1 MRVYDVGGPSQLTYR
16 ADSPPSDGWGWGGGG
31 GGVLMKDDYVTL
43 LRQHIDS
50 EQIRLSKRI
59 KQVNSHAKWHGLTMA
74 CAR

>member
-16 ADSPPSDGWGWGGGG
+16 ADSPPSDGWGRD
-31 GGVLMKDDYVTL
+31 LMKDDYVTL

-59 KQVNSHAKWHGLTMA
+59 KQVNSHAK
-74 CAR
+74 